1 MCAGHARPRG
11 DGLLEPSHITEVQRA
26 LLVLGPLDCALLPR
40 FPEATLYR
48 GILMAMLKI
57 LVAALVVACSQAYLL
72 APCASSPPN
81 TQVIITAQLAE
92 LRLSRGQERLEIEGA
107 HLTVFQHRL

>member
-1 MCAGHARPRG
+1 M
-11 DGLLEPSHITEVQRA
+11 A
-26 LLVLGPLDCALLPR
+26 LR
-40 FPEATLYR
+40 
-48 GILMAMLKI
+48 KI

-72 APCASSPPN
+72 APCARSPPN
-81 TQVIITAQLAE
+81 TQVILTAQLAE

>member
-1 MCAGHARPRG
+1 MQVCESMVSAGLRP
-11 DGLLEPSHITEVQRA
+11 
-26 LLVLGPLDCALLPR
+26 LPR
-40 FPEATLYR
+40 FSEATR
-48 GILMAMLKI
+48 GPSSAITMLRI

-81 TQVIITAQLAE
+81 TQVILTAQLVE

-107 HLTVFQHRL
+107 HITVFQHRL

>member
-1 MCAGHARPRG
+1 MRLC
-11 DGLLEPSHITEVQRA
+11 
-26 LLVLGPLDCALLPR
+26 PLDCALSFPIPGSDSAPR
-40 FPEATLYR
+40 
-48 GILMAMLKI
+48 ILMALLKI

-81 TQVIITAQLAE
+81 TQVILTAQLAE

>member
-1 MCAGHARPRG
+1 MLLRG
-11 DGLLEPSHITEVQRA
+11 
-26 LLVLGPLDCALLPR
+26 LGPLECALLPR

>member
-1 MCAGHARPRG
+1 MKVAVNRRPWVRWIA
-11 DGLLEPSHITEVQRA
+11 PSPR
-26 LLVLGPLDCALLPR
+26 R
-40 FPEATLYR
+40 FPEATCPEPR
-48 GILMAMLKI
+48 APVMALLKI